1 MGLYWYC
8 GLVQNVK
15 LSHCPIPYPSVSLKF
30 KKKTA
35 VLGLLTNFML
45 LIFANETMYGKFI
58 RTVHASIY
66 MYVEYLSENIFAI
79 TSNKYKEIGLVR
91 GTHYQYTYW

>member
-1 MGLYWYC
+1 
-8 GLVQNVK
+8 
-15 LSHCPIPYPSVSLKF
+15 
-30 KKKTA
+30 
-35 VLGLLTNFML
+35 ML